1 MKKYGKIEINGIEF
15 LYSYRRIKSEDIPEG
30 MYRYSVRHADFG
42 DDLATI
48 EPRVWVNHEMDL
60 LSKVELDFGIAGYIE
75 IEDYTYID

>member
-1 MKKYGKIEINGIEF
+1 MKKYNKIEINGIEF

-48 EPRVWVNHEMDL
+48 EPSVLVNHEMDL
-60 LSKVELDFGIAGYIE
+60 LSKVELDFGEYGYIE
-75 IEDYTYID
+75 IENYRFID